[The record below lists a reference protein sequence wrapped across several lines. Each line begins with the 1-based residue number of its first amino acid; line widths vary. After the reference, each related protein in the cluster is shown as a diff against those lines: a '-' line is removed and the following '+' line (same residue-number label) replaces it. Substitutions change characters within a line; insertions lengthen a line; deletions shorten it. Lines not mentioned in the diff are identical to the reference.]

1 MVVMKGK
8 KVPILRLGDRPHFM
22 ILVAY
27 QGRTKNFFSSRRK
40 SLK

>member
-27 QGRTKNFFSSRRK
+27 QGRTKTFFLQEERA
-40 SLK
+40 